1 MIDEKPWVV
10 GTRQGR
16 RFGNSG
22 EFGSGI
28 FSDVGSQTWGRA
40 VAGDGVSPEPN
51 GSYDPWLR
59 ARPVPF
65 GVTDA
70 AVRMKNVLCAR
81 SRLLGS
87 ILAVLLLAA
96 CATPPPGGEAE
107 MAEIDRVNDPFEAV
121 NRGIFSFNQFVDGVL
136 FEPLAM
142 FYRDVLPPA
151 ARDSVENFLNNLRSP
166 VTLASDLA
174 QGKMDRATTT
184 VGRFV
189 INSTIGVG
197 GLIDMAEDFGLEG
210 HREDFGQTLAVW
222 GSEEGLYL
230 VLPLFGPSNVRDA
243 VGLVTDAFID
253 PLTYFASTQALAART
268 FVRGIDERES
278 VLDTLDEIER
288 TSIDFY
294 ATLRSLYRQRR
305 ADDIRDGRPAPV
317 IPIPSISIDDFEG
330 DKSDQATLV
339 N

>member
-1 MIDEKPWVV
+1 
-10 GTRQGR
+10 
-16 RFGNSG
+16 
-22 EFGSGI
+22 
-28 FSDVGSQTWGRA
+28 
-40 VAGDGVSPEPN
+40 
-51 GSYDPWLR
+51 
-59 ARPVPF
+59 
-65 GVTDA
+65 
-70 AVRMKNVLCAR
+70 MKNFLCAR

-87 ILAVLLLAA
+87 ILAVFLLAA
-96 CATPPPGGEAE
+96 CATPPLGGEAK
-107 MAEIDRVNDPFEAV
+107 MAEFDQVNDPFEPV

-142 FYRDVLPPA
+142 LYRDLLPPPV
-151 ARDSVENFLNNLRSP
+151 RDSVENFLNNLRSP

-197 GLIDMAEDFGLEG
+197 GLIDMAEEFGLEG

-243 VGLVTDAFID
+243 VGLVADAFLD
-253 PLTYFASTQALAART
+253 PLTYFASTQALVART
-268 FVRGIDERES
+268 FVRGIDEREN

-288 TSIDFY
+288 TSIDYY

-305 ADDIRDGRPAPV
+305 ADEIRDGEPAPV
-317 IPIPSISIDDFEG
+317 IPIPSISIDDFES
-330 DKSDQATLV
+330 DKSGQATLV